1 MIFLTTW
8 PYNIGGFTLQ
18 FVELSGAK
26 GAGVVANLTSTNM
39 DTGAAEAVLA
49 SLPWERTVYQDTR
62 DTVRQAHGPS
72 LQSLGELYSMARSV
86 NFFREPAVLTAE
98 DFASGQMWPQYQ
110 MKPNTTYLC
119 RVEHVDSNEKT
130 WETMREGGFRLLPQK
145 VKLLSVSAC

>member
-1 MIFLTTW
+1 MMFLTTW
-8 PYNIGGFTLQ
+8 PDHIGGFTLQ

-98 DFASGQMWPQYQ
+98 DFAIGQMWPQYQ

-130 WETMREGGFRLLPQK
+130 WETMREGGFRPLPQK